1 MESFM
6 RVFITFVTY
15 ISQISGILIILLGM
29 LKSFSIFIKD
39 LISGKTSFAAFRKS
53 RLELG
58 HAFSLGLGF
67 LIGASIIRST
77 LAPNWDDIG
86 KLASI
91 IMIRTALNYF
101 LLRDVISLNQLTEI
115 NPQASNQKKPE

>member
-1 MESFM
+1 MEAFM
-6 RVFITFVTY
+6 RVFITIVTY
-15 ISQISGILIILLGM
+15 ISQISGVLIILFGM
-29 LKSFSIFIKD
+29 MKGFGIFFKDVLSEKKSFD
-39 LISGKTSFAAFRKS
+39 AFRKS

-101 LLRDVISLNQLTEI
+101 LLRDMISLNQLED
-115 NPQASNQKKPE
+115 KK

>member
-1 MESFM
+1 MVLFM
-6 RVFITFVTY
+6 RSFITIVTY
-15 ISQISGILIILLGM
+15 LSQIFGILIISFGM
-29 LKSFSIFIKD
+29 MKGFMIFLKGAFIDKKSFD
-39 LISGKTSFAAFRKS
+39 SFRTS

-77 LAPNWDDIG
+77 LAPNWEDIG

-91 IMIRTALNYF
+91 ILIRTALNYF
-101 LLRDVISLNQLTEI
+101 LIKDMISL
-115 NPQASNQKKPE
+115 KKLQEDN

>member
-1 MESFM
+1 
-6 RVFITFVTY
+6 
-15 ISQISGILIILLGM
+15 M
-29 LKSFSIFIKD
+29 LKGFSIFIKD
-39 LISGKTSFAAFRKS
+39 IISGTTSFAAFRKS
-53 RLELG
+53 RMELG

-67 LIGASIIRST
+67 LIGASIINST

-101 LLRDVISLNQLTEI
+101 LLRDFISLNQLTEI
-115 NPQASNQKKPE
+115 NHQPEDEKKPG

>member
-1 MESFM
+1 MESIM
-6 RVFITFVTY
+6 RIFITFATY
-15 ISQISGILIILLGM
+15 ISQISGILVILLGM
-29 LKSFSIFIKD
+29 LKGFSIFIKD
-39 LISGKTSFAAFRKS
+39 IISGTTSFAAFRKS
-53 RLELG
+53 RMELG

-67 LIGASIIRST
+67 LIGASIINST

-101 LLRDVISLNQLTEI
+101 LLRDFISLNQLTEI
-115 NPQASNQKKPE
+115 NHQPEDEKKPG